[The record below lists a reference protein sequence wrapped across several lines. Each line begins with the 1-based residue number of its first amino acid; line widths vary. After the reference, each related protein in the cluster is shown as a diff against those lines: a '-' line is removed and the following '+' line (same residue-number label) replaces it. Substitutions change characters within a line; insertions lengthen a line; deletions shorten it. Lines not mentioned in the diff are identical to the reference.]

1 MYTPRYWDIFCT
13 VIDNYGD
20 IGVCWRLASQLAQR
34 GERVRLWVDDP
45 SALRWMA
52 PQGQV
57 GVTVHTW
64 TRPLDTARLADL
76 TAGTVLIEAFG
87 CEIPPEF
94 LQLYQTWRR
103 QSAHRG
109 AWINLEYLSAE
120 SYVERS
126 HGLPSPVMHGA
137 GAGLTKHF
145 YYPGFTERTG
155 GLLREPDLLVR
166 QQAFNA
172 PNWLLARGL
181 GCVPQVRTCGL
192 FCYETPALAPW
203 LLTLAHDLRP
213 TQLLVAAGRTT
224 DAVRAAVQGL
234 SGQNTRWNAPARLA
248 IHYLPHMPQAE
259 FDHLLWACDFN
270 VVRGEDSLVR
280 ALWSARPFVWHIYPQ
295 QDDAHHAKLQAFL
308 DWVQAPP
315 SLRQAHAAWNHTN
328 AQAMPDLNALEAWQ
342 TTAEVA
348 RTRLLS
354 QHDLVSQLLEF
365 VARVAT

>member
-1 MYTPRYWDIFCT
+1 MLTPRYWDIFCT

-45 SALRWMA
+45 GALAWMA
-52 PQGQV
+52 PQGQA
-57 GVTVHTW
+57 GVAVHAW
-64 TRPLDTARLADL
+64 TSPLDSATLANL
-76 TAGTVLIEAFG
+76 TAGNVLVEAFG
-87 CEIPPEF
+87 CDIPPEF
-94 LQLYQTWRR
+94 LRQYQTWCR
-103 QSAHRG
+103 QPAHRG

-126 HGLPSPVMHGA
+126 HGLPSPVMHGP

-155 GLLREPDLLVR
+155 GLLRETDLLAQ

-172 PNWLLARGL
+172 ADWRQARGL
-181 GCVPQVRTCGL
+181 TCAPQARTCGL

-203 LLTLAHDLRP
+203 LLALAHDPQP
-213 TQLLVAAGRTT
+213 TQLLVTAGRTA
-224 DAVRAAVQGL
+224 DAVRAAVQTL
-234 SGQNTRWNAPARLA
+234 SAQNASWNAKARLA
-248 IHYLPHMPQAE
+248 VHYLPHVPQAE

-308 DWVQAPP
+308 DWMQAPS
-315 SLRQAHAAWNHTN
+315 SLRQAHAAWNGTTTL
-328 AQAMPDLNALEAWQ
+328 AMPDLNALSMWKATVQ
-342 TTAEVA
+342 AA

-354 QHDLVSQLLEF
+354 QHDLVRQLLEF
-365 VARVAT
+365 VTRVTI